1 MQNAFIERFNK
12 TYRGDVLNAYFF
24 ENLEEVR
31 ILTDEWM
38 FSYNNEI
45 PHGSLNDLT
54 PNEYARAVN
63 SRKPAAHKI
72 QTGFTTINSH
82 NNSSSNNR
90 KI

>member
-12 TYRGDVLNAYFF
+12 TYRGDILDAYIF

-45 PHGSLNDLT
+45 PHSSLNDLT
-54 PNEYARAVN
+54 PHEYATKAVN
-63 SRKPAAHKI
+63 S
-72 QTGFTTINSH
+72 GND
-82 NNSSSNNR
+82 SSKKSNLVLS
-90 KI
+90 